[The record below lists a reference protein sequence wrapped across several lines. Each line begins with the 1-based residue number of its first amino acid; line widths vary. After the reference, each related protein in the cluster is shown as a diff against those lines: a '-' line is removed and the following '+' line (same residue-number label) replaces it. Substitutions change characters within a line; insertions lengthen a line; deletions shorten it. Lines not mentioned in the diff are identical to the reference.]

1 MSGRWSKWLIIFEL
15 SLIFIW
21 LVVFINKKVCRFF
34 NKVLNRVINNI
45 KIFRIFK
52 VLILCCFIIL
62 SMIII
67 VIRGLIKLNIC
78 IKNEE
83 IKILINIVWCFIKE
97 GINY

>member
-1 MSGRWSKWLIIFEL
+1 M
-15 SLIFIW
+15 W

-34 NKVLNRVINNI
+34 NKVLNKVINNI

-52 VLILCCFIIL
+52 VLMLCCFIIL
-62 SMIII
+62 LMIII
-67 VIRGLIKLNIC
+67 VIKGLIKLNIC
-78 IKNEE
+78 MKNEE